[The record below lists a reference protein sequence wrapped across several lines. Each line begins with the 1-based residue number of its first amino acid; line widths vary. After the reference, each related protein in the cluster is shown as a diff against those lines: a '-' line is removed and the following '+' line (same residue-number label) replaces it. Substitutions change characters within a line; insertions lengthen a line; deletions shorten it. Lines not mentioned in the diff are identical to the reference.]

1 MSMLNSRI
9 KNQRGQAMAELA
21 IVLPILLLIIFG
33 IIEFGQIYA
42 IDLAINNAAR
52 EGARAAALGA
62 PDEDITIIVN
72 DRCSFLDSTK
82 LDLDITPEPVE
93 RISGNPVTIDLEYPV
108 EINIP
113 IISAITGNPYIVSA
127 QVIMRAE

>member
-1 MSMLNSRI
+1 MSMLKSII
-9 KNQRGQAMAELA
+9 KSQRGQAMVELA

-33 IIEFGQIYA
+33 IIEFGSIYA
-42 IDLAINNAAR
+42 TDLAINNAAR

-72 DRCSFLDSTK
+72 DRCSFLDTTK
-82 LDLDITPEPVE
+82 LSLEITPVQLE
-93 RISGNPVTIDLEYPV
+93 RISGNPVTINLEYPV

-113 IISAITGNPYIVSA
+113 IISAITGNPYIVTA
-127 QVIMRAE
+127 QVVMRAE

>member
-1 MSMLNSRI
+1 MQPG
-9 KNQRGQAMAELA
+9 KGLA
-21 IVLPILLLIIFG
+21 P
-33 IIEFGQIYA
+33 
-42 IDLAINNAAR
+42 
-52 EGARAAALGA
+52 AALGA

-93 RISGNPVTIDLEYPV
+93 RISGNPVTINLKYPV
-108 EINIP
+108 EIDVP